1 MPLQN
6 PETEK
11 FYQDLFSLT
20 SRPEWATFNEYFK
33 ELLKAK
39 IDTAIDTETMEDLH
53 RTKGQVEV
61 LRSIVSFRDVLDSH
75 YQFMIAE
82 EEQFD
87 EDI

>member
-1 MPLQN
+1 
-6 PETEK
+6 
-11 FYQDLFSLT
+11 
-20 SRPEWATFNEYFK
+20 
-33 ELLKAK
+33 LLKAK